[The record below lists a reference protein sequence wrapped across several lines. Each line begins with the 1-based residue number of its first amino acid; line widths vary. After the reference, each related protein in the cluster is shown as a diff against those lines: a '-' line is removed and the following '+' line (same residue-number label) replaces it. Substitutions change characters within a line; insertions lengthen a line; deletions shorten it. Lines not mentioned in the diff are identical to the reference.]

1 MTKTEWNFH
10 PDRDSLIAEAHARPS
25 QNVSAP
31 AQILQ
36 IAFRC
41 SGNIRQK
48 FFNTVANGEDATN
61 LRHVSGDIQGI
72 RIKLEQHTEFMSCM
86 LLRDMNKS
94 DAIVSLADVFHQ
106 NFPTSEIETLVLLQ
120 IDVVTTTNQMLKLLP
135 PTERI
140 YGGKIRNQ
148 IDVRSTFKPDEN
160 GAVQFV
166 VHGKKLTGDELGRR
180 LQRLVEMETYRTMSL
195 LGLSKAR
202 AVGSQLTE
210 YEDALDNL
218 TRSLRDEN
226 ATSNTDDEKLFE
238 ALSALS
244 EKNNIL
250 ASEIRYRFAASRAY
264 YALFDQRIT
273 SLEEEK
279 VGDVQTMSGFLRS
292 RLEPAIATIESTAKR
307 QETLTN
313 DLSRALTLLR
323 TRIELNLNKG
333 NQALLQSM
341 DRRHDQQLKIS
352 RTVEGLS
359 VVAITYYAVGLV
371 SYLLKAL
378 AKQPWMPLSETILTA
393 ISVPFILVIVWFSL
407 HRIRSAWE
415 DHRKK

>member
-1 MTKTEWNFH
+1 MPNHDWKFH

-25 QNVSAP
+25 QNISAP
-31 AQILQ
+31 SQLLQ
-36 IAFRC
+36 VAFRC
-41 SGNIRQK
+41 SQAVREE
-48 FFNTVANGEDATN
+48 FFSIFASSAPADV
-61 LRHVSGDIQGI
+61 RHVTGELHGV
-72 RIKLEQHTEFMSCM
+72 RVKLERHTEFTSCI
-86 LLRDMNKS
+86 LFRDMNKKY
-94 DAIVSLADVFHQ
+94 DLDSLASFFHEH
-106 NFPTSEIETLVLLQ
+106 FPTETLETLVLLQ
-120 IDVVTTTNQMLKLLP
+120 VDIVTTTAQMLKLLP
-135 PTERI
+135 LTERI

-148 IDVRSTFKPDEN
+148 IDVRSTFKPDET
-160 GAVQFV
+160 GCVRFV
-166 VHGKKLTGDELGRR
+166 VHGRKLTGDELGRR
-180 LQRLVEMETYRTMSL
+180 VQRLVEMETYRTMSL

-202 AVGSQLTE
+202 EVSSHLTE
-210 YEDALDNL
+210 YEDELDAL
-218 TRSLRDEN
+218 TQSLREEQSS
-226 ATSNTDDEKLFE
+226 TSQDDEALFE
-238 ALSALS
+238 KLSALS

-264 YALFDQRIT
+264 FALFDQRIT

-323 TRIELNLNKG
+323 TRIELNLTKG

-359 VVAITYYAVGLV
+359 VVAITYYAVGLM
-371 SYLLKAL
+371 SYLLKVI
-378 AKQPWMPLSETILTA
+378 AKQPWMPFSETFLTA
-393 ISVPFILVIVWFSL
+393 VSVPFILAVVWFSL
-407 HRIRSAWE
+407 HRIRNAWE
-415 DHRKK
+415 DSKSK